1 MTITDATTAPAPVP
15 AEDVSIEPLVDP
27 SVAGAGAA
35 DRRRS
40 SLSTFVW
47 TDQDP
52 HFIVDWAQT
61 FTSQKQ
67 LTLLPLL
74 VTCAPRHQSK
84 KMEDKAVA
92 TATEEVPSDEKK
104 ADDEAA
110 KAAEPKEDAPAPP
123 AAGDATAE
131 ASDKKEEDDATAG
144 TEEPP
149 KDDAKMVGKD
159 EKTATE
165 AKDDEKAKEV
175 NCCLFYA

>member
-1 MTITDATTAPAPVP
+1 MKHWLTPLWLAPA
-15 AEDVSIEPLVDP
+15 LRT
-27 SVAGAGAA
+27 AA
-35 DRRRS
+35 DRRFP
-40 SLSTFVW
+40 LSCGRIKI
-47 TDQDP
+47 P
-52 HFIVDWAQT
+52 INFIVGWAQT

-67 LTLLPLL
+67 LTLLPIL
-74 VTCAPRHQSK
+74 VTCVPRHQSK

-92 TATEEVPSDEKK
+92 TAAEEVPSDEKK

-123 AAGDATAE
+123 AAGDGTAE
-131 ASDKKEEDDATAG
+131 ASDKKEEDDAKAG

-149 KDDAKMVGKD
+149 KDEAKMAGKD
-159 EKTATE
+159 ETTATE

>member
-40 SLSTFVW
+40 LCSTSVW

-52 HFIVDWAQT
+52 HFIVLGPN
-61 FTSQKQ
+61 FHLPKQ
-67 LTLLPLL
+67 LTVLPILF
-74 VTCAPRHQSK
+74 TCAPLHQSK
-84 KMEDKAVA
+84 KMEDKAGA
-92 TATEEVPSDEKK
+92 TATEEGPSDEKK

-131 ASDKKEEDDATAG
+131 ASDKKEEDDAKAG